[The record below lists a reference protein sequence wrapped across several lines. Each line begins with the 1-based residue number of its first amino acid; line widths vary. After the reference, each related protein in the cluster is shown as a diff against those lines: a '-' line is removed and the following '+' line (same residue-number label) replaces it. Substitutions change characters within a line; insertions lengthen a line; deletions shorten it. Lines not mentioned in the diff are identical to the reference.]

1 MYPWVF
7 YFSIVL
13 KMLFSQKK
21 RLTVCILEI
30 YDTTFEKQCL
40 KFNKVFKTRGVKY
53 VKCALAVILPAL
65 LSALVLAY
73 LVWRDKKS
81 GEKKATD
88 AKIEEKTADNLPY
101 NRMVTKERRKHFR
114 VYIFEH
120 GMYS

>member
-1 MYPWVF
+1 M
-7 YFSIVL
+7 
-13 KMLFSQKK
+13 
-21 RLTVCILEI
+21 
-30 YDTTFEKQCL
+30 
-40 KFNKVFKTRGVKY
+40 
-53 VKCALAVILPAL
+53 KCALAVILPAL

>member
-30 YDTTFEKQCL
+30 YDITFEKQCL

-53 VKCALAVILPAL
+53 VKYALAVILLAL

-73 LVWRDKKS
+73 LV
-81 GEKKATD
+81 
-88 AKIEEKTADNLPY
+88 
-101 NRMVTKERRKHFR
+101 
-114 VYIFEH
+114 
-120 GMYS
+120 